1 MARPQMKMSKK
12 NGTEPEEQLS
22 QRMRPELNRYLL
34 QVDRQ
39 TKSSYHTVESA
50 ESAGLAIKKNYPM
63 LHVAVYDL
71 VEGTSTVIVAPAA

>member
-1 MARPQMKMSKK
+1 MKISKK

-22 QRMRPELNRYLL
+22 QPKRPELDRYLL

-39 TKSSYHTVESA
+39 TKSSYHTVKSA

-63 LHVAVYDL
+63 LHVAVYDIA
-71 VEGTSTVIVAPAA
+71 EGTSTVLVAPTA

>member
-1 MARPQMKMSKK
+1 MKMSKK

-22 QRMRPELNRYLL
+22 QRPELDRYLL

-63 LHVAVYDL
+63 LHVAVYDI
-71 VEGTSTVIVAPAA
+71 VKGTSTVLVAPAA